1 MRTYIGLG
9 LFIFASLPALAAE
22 SGILAKIDSAAPK
35 FTGMTATI
43 SRDSYTKV
51 IDDHS
56 VATGTFSLR
65 KPRAGELQM
74 RMDLTKPDP
83 QSVSFHGK
91 KAEIFL
97 PKINTVREYDL
108 GKYSDLV
115 DQFMLLGFGA
125 SSQELQSK
133 YDVKVIGEEAVA
145 GQKTYHLELTPKSAK
160 TRQTYSK
167 MELWMAESGEYP
179 VQQKIVEPSGNYTLV
194 TYSDVKLNPS
204 LNKDA
209 LNLQLPKNV
218 KREYPLRDRS

>member
-1 MRTYIGLG
+1 MRTLIGPG
-9 LFIFASLPALAAE
+9 ISLFAALFTPAG
-22 SGILAKIDSAAPK
+22 SDILAKMDGAAGK
-35 FTGMTATI
+35 FVNMTSSV

-56 VATGTFSLR
+56 AASGTFALR
-65 KPRAGELQM
+65 KSKTGDLQM

-83 QSVSFHGK
+83 ASYAFHGK

-115 DQFMLLGFGA
+115 DQFLLLGFGA
-125 SSQELQSK
+125 SGQELQAK
-133 YDVKVIGEEAVA
+133 YDIKMVGEETVA
-145 GQKTYHLELTPKSAK
+145 GQKTYHLELTPKSEK
-160 TRQTYSK
+160 IRQTYSK

-179 VQQKIVEPSGNYTLV
+179 VQQKIVEASGNYTLI
-194 TYSDVKLNPS
+194 TYQDVKLNQP
-204 LNKDA
+204 LGKDA

-218 KREYPLRDRS
+218 KREHPQS